1 MVVAP
6 WAAFVAILMI
16 SNIATFTWASIRLR
30 KHIRLDAILL
40 AALVGTALFS
50 DPWIT
55 LIGIAILYLGSIPFS
70 IRSYAKVK
78 RLKDAQAL
86 EPLA

>member
-16 SNIATFTWASIRLR
+16 SNVATFTWASIRLR
-30 KHIRLDAILL
+30 KNLRLDVILL
-40 AALVGTALFS
+40 TALVGTTLFS

-55 LIGIAILYLGSIPFS
+55 LIGIAVLYLLSIPFS

-78 RLKDAQAL
+78 RPKAAATVAQ
-86 EPLA
+86 